1 MALLDDFEAEYS
13 KPKNNSLI
21 NDFESSYK
29 PPKSFKDKVYDVANS
44 LFSNDVSVVKGMDG
58 NQQAANTGFND
69 IPLSQVLQEN
79 AQPNNLQ
86 AGSKIVDGLSGIA
99 EVGARKGYAGIGRI
113 EAGALKILADVLNSD
128 TLSNTAKSQQDYA
141 RSIENG
147 AVLRGKP
154 IEGFARESIVQDLPQ
169 AASNAI
175 GSVITTAPSLVA
187 GAIAPGLT
195 FPAMF
200 ATSGA
205 QEYGQGRETGLNPAG
220 AALRAIP
227 QAALEVVG
235 EKVGGTG
242 QLADALHAAVKGN
255 GVAGLGSAMIGSA
268 LKELPGEELT
278 TTGQFLVDKAPGIGT
293 NQEAGLNEYGQQVK
307 DTALATLLQSGAM
320 AAGGKALSSIPNTPQ
335 TPPLPQALQ
344 EASPAPQVDTTSVL
358 DAINKANELTKQ
370 RLTISNGTEDTSAS
384 DDALA
389 AQKQAEY
396 DAQQTTPTNSLLAE
410 FENEQSR
417 NPAALVADSLPLESN
432 NRSGSVAD
440 LPAEPASSGINADS
454 SSPSDT
460 NSLPTDISST
470 RSNAVSTIKPKKKS
484 GTLLATLKGI
494 GGVKLSEKLD
504 VTGQDKSFAPGGYN
518 QVFTNKSK
526 SSLKGLIEGGEL
538 DAFLPPEMRLET
550 NGMNDEAFDST
561 EAYDYLADKIRNGE
575 RVLHYDVEQEIK
587 QNKFYQDAGADAQ
600 SDIQAIDELFNEDE
614 INEQLQIAGS
624 YERNSITEAR
634 QFIAKSET
642 SDARGG
648 TRNETGSQS
657 GGISQAQTD
666 EVTRSEVNGARD
678 IVTQIVKRRS
688 AANQIGKS
696 KPFDTALQLA
706 KDFMNGESVNPNK
719 FKNAAILFKN
729 DPLLS
734 DHFNKLHELA
744 KPQAKV
750 ARIEKSNAIESYKR
764 IISAAT
770 SAKELQVI
778 ARDIQDDESL
788 TDAQAQALDDIVFEA
803 QDKLSE
809 GDNVSNTE
817 VTTRIEQPKNNPDL
831 LGDNTA
837 AKQAIADAER
847 AKDAKRNSGNDNQ
860 DTFNLTGSNSEAD
873 QAAAAGAQDLFS
885 QPKKVESN
893 IQDLGEKIGGARK
906 DTAGSAVSTGKKRTD
921 SNPDAPTW
929 AKRYKINEI
938 VASMNEDEKGT
949 WVITD
954 SRDKNRLGMPRQV
967 GKDFA
972 TKEDAEAALPALV
985 VGLKHRAYAT
995 AELADGTKGYEIW
1008 RSVTERKRVKV
1019 VDKVFADRI
1028 EALTYMADNAKSIL
1042 ETNTTFG
1049 EADLPTPDDVNRI
1062 GVARRDGD
1070 VKSTDFETIFGFR
1083 GVEFGNWNN
1092 QIERQQVMNAAYDGL
1107 IDLAEVLNLPPKAL
1121 ALNGDLALAF
1131 GARGQ
1136 GLSSAKA
1143 HYERD
1148 KSVINL
1154 TKMNGAGSLAHE
1166 WFHALDHYFGRQ
1178 DGKASIEWVIDKD
1191 GTRSLKA
1198 HSVAGNDMVSSG
1210 FSWKS
1215 KVRPELKAAYDA
1227 LMNTMIRKATTYVED
1242 SKQADN
1248 FVGRAKEDLAKELDR
1263 FREELSQQKDP
1274 KWYKRKNAPASAEQ
1288 LIEFDT
1294 IAKQLLDGQNLETAF
1309 RVTNPDAP
1317 VKRFG
1322 MVKGRTTND
1331 SLEKLSSIYKDVRG
1345 RAGFDATNNNGWLD
1359 QIRKSMSR
1367 YSGRLQLLAQA
1378 QQGDEKVKQVPTDFV
1393 LNAKELDQG
1402 RGTDYWTTPHEL
1414 AARAF
1419 QGYVEDKIK
1428 DTGGKSPFMN
1438 YGRENAAIETP
1449 WGFKFPFPRGDER
1462 KAINAEFDKFVGE
1475 IKTKE
1480 TDTGIALFNS
1490 KEVDDRP
1497 AINKQSLDRV
1507 ITTISARQPSS
1518 KTIIVAPTFDSL
1530 PSEIVAYAEKTGYD
1544 NTKERI
1550 TAVAYK
1556 KNIYLVQENIR
1567 NELEAEE
1574 SIIHEHIHD
1583 VLQSQGK
1590 DSLVDAMNALYERVG
1605 RGEGL
1610 LRIANKVG
1618 YKFDNYRKQA
1628 ATLPER
1634 QRIALYVE
1642 EFLAGVE
1649 GTRAYD
1655 SLPARITNAIREFWG
1670 NVRAWLKDK
1679 GYTNLASKLG
1689 ADLENFTKSDL
1700 AYLLKQ
1706 VRETTPSGNALDNI
1720 RFNRI
1725 PIDENTTSSNKAN
1738 SKTKKKDNWLF
1749 RRDELGRIQL
1759 NATGKAYDIISQ
1771 VTQNIADKASFG
1783 MATPELRKL
1792 IRHFKADMAKAME
1805 AAHDVAKVMS
1815 PMSGADRALVSDVVE
1830 RMVKTGVTPPDQIL
1844 RIASG
1849 MQQTMDTQTDELVK
1863 LGMLSK
1869 DSAERWRGK
1878 YLPRFYNREQD
1889 PALDTLAKKL
1899 LRTALPV
1906 RGMGGGSLKG
1916 RGLYEEINVNE
1927 LAQWESL
1934 GWEVRD
1940 NLWKKNRQG
1949 KLELIDTNKIR
1960 DTEKVM
1966 VWRDFTPAERESM
1979 GENRDALFRFV
1990 MGYTAMQN
1998 DIALGRMFDGIAK
2011 NQEWTRSRPS
2021 EGYSKIPDSE
2031 IAETGGVKKYGNLA
2045 GLYVRDDILQHITQ
2059 FEESGDLLK
2068 FYRKALSFWK
2078 MGKTVLNPVSHMN
2091 NVVSNLTMAHF
2102 AGVSYWDS
2110 HKYVGALR
2118 DFVKGSALLDEA
2130 KDVGLMTGDI
2140 TRAELIADMPDDIK
2154 ALMNSQD
2161 SKINKSAKMTYN
2173 ILTFG
2178 LTKPMSSAYR
2188 FEDDFFKY
2196 LIYKDARS
2204 NGLSPDDAVDY
2215 ATKYIFNY
2223 DDLPKGA
2230 RALRDAA
2237 IPFFAYTYKAIPALA
2252 HTAFNYPWRFAAP
2265 ALTIAGLNALAYG
2278 LVAGDDDDDLQEK
2291 LAKGKELEAEE
2302 RKNLPPW
2309 MQGKSALGTEKS
2321 IRLGADEKT
2330 GLPIYMDISRMI
2342 PGGDVFDLTNQT
2354 DGLPLPAPIM
2364 PSNPVLTTIA
2374 AMLWNK
2380 DTFTG
2385 KEVTDIND
2393 TGTEKAKKRTEWL
2406 LKQLSPA
2413 IAPTGYHADRLAE
2426 ASAQMADTT
2435 IETPF
2440 KDYTGYGKDGLPV
2453 QPKYASLN
2461 TIGIK
2466 ARPIDLELSAD
2477 IAQGKDGKELSS
2489 LKAEARQ
2496 LARMLDKKA
2505 VSQREYDRKMQEI
2518 LDKAD
2523 VIQSKY

>member
-58 NQQAANTGFND
+58 TQQTANTGFND
-69 IPLSQVLQEN
+69 IPLSKVLQEN

-128 TLSNTAKSQQDYA
+128 SLSNTAKSQQDYA

-175 GSVITTAPSLVA
+175 GSFITTAPSLVA

-205 QEYGQGRETGLNPAG
+205 QEYGQGRESGLNPAG

-320 AAGGKALSSIPNTPQ
+320 AAGGKALSSIQPTPQ
-335 TPPLPQALQ
+335 TAPLPQSVP

-370 RLTISNGTEDTSAS
+370 RLTISNGTEDTSSS

-396 DAQQTTPTNSLLAE
+396 DAQQTTPTNNLLAE

-432 NRSGSVAD
+432 NGSGSVAD

-460 NSLPTDISST
+460 NSLPTDIAST

-526 SSLKGLIEGGEL
+526 ASLKGLIEGGEL

-624 YERNSITEAR
+624 YERNSITEAI

-666 EVTRSEVNGARD
+666 EVARSEVNGARD
-678 IVTQIVKRRS
+678 VITQIVKRRA

-734 DHFNKLHELA
+734 EQFSKLHELA

-750 ARIEKSNAIESYKR
+750 VRTEKANALDGYKR
-764 IISAAT
+764 IIANAT

-817 VTTRIEQPKNNPDL
+817 VTKRIEQPKNNPDL

-995 AELADGTKGYEIW
+995 AELEDGTNGYEIW

-1019 VDKVFADRI
+1019 VDKVFANRI
-1028 EALTYMADNAKSIL
+1028 EALTYMTDNAKSIL

-1062 GVARRDGD
+1062 GAARREGD
-1070 VKSTDFETIFGFR
+1070 VKSTDFETVFGFR
-1083 GVEFGNWNN
+1083 GVEFGKWNN

-1107 IDLAEVLNLPPKAL
+1107 LDLAEILNLPPKAL

-1178 DGKASIEWVIDKD
+1178 DGKASMEWVIDKD

-1322 MVKGRTTND
+1322 MVKGRATND
-1331 SLEKLSSIYKDVRG
+1331 SLEKLSAIYKDVRG

-1428 DTGGKSPFMN
+1428 DAGGKSPFMN
-1438 YGRENAAIETP
+1438 YGRENSAIETP

-1462 KAINAEFDKFVGE
+1462 KAINAEFDKFLGE

-1480 TDTGIALFNS
+1480 TDTGIALFSNS
-1490 KEVDDRP
+1490 KKTSGLTVDSIKKAIANDIYNQEVDVYQSMADAPIYIQVQAKSEGANGIEGFFDGKTNRVALIANNIP
-1497 AINKQSLDRV
+1497 TEKRAIEIARHELIGHYGMENMLGKDLIGRLANRV
-1507 ITTISARQPSS
+1507 LKAEKDGN
-1518 KTIIVAPTFDSL
+1518 KTILDVAKHVDETQPNIGDFRRAKEMIAVMAERNMQNDIVKRVMDAIRKFLKEIGFTKEDITDVKISILLREAQEFLKESGRSITE
-1530 PSEIVAYAEKTGYD
+1530 PSE
-1544 NTKERI
+1544 
-1550 TAVAYK
+1550 
-1556 KNIYLVQENIR
+1556 
-1567 NELEAEE
+1567 
-1574 SIIHEHIHD
+1574 
-1583 VLQSQGK
+1583 
-1590 DSLVDAMNALYERVG
+1590 
-1605 RGEGL
+1605 GL
-1610 LRIANKVG
+1610 A
-1618 YKFDNYRKQA
+1618 F
-1628 ATLPER
+1628 
-1634 QRIALYVE
+1634 
-1642 EFLAGVE
+1642 
-1649 GTRAYD
+1649 
-1655 SLPARITNAIREFWG
+1655 S
-1670 NVRAWLKDK
+1670 
-1679 GYTNLASKLG
+1679 
-1689 ADLENFTKSDL
+1689 
-1700 AYLLKQ
+1700 
-1706 VRETTPSGNALDNI
+1706 
-1720 RFNRI
+1720 
-1725 PIDENTTSSNKAN
+1725 N
-1738 SKTKKKDNWLF
+1738 SKIINSEDNAKSKDNWLF

-1759 NATGKAYDIISQ
+1759 TATGKAYDVISQ

-1830 RMVKTGVTPPDQIL
+1830 SMVKSGVTPPDQIL

-2021 EGYSKIPDSE
+2021 EGYSKIPDTE

-2059 FEESGDLLK
+2059 FEESGELLK

-2265 ALTIAGLNALAYG
+2265 ALTVAGLNALAYG
-2278 LVAGDDDDDLQEK
+2278 LVAGDDDDDLQDK

-2321 IRLGADEKT
+2321 IRLGTDEKT

-2342 PGGDVFDLTNQT
+2342 PGGDVFDLTNQS
-2354 DGLPLPAPIM
+2354 DGVTLPAPIM

-2413 IAPTGYHADRLAE
+2413 IAPTGYHVDRLAE

-2505 VSQREYDRKMQEI
+2505 VSQREYDRKLQEI
-2518 LDKAD
+2518 LDKAE